1 MCSNSHFVCWKKI
14 KFYTYYSIYSA
25 AFVGAKA
32 DYWCVDDL
40 QNGANFETAK
50 LENISLGKDSC
61 RSNCSK
67 YKFDDSFWKATIIMD
82 FDLICGDSKLATV
95 AKMLFFTGFGTG
107 VLVILLLIY
116 RVIFSRFFSCKATS
130 VKDQSKDFSNPH
142 KVKQTGTFY
151 LSYRKSITV
160 HQWFFNFLVI
170 LPILDIFKNKIT
182 PSIHIF

>member
-1 MCSNSHFVCWKKI
+1 MLIWSTPFDLI
-14 KFYTYYSIYSA
+14 YIFYIILSIYSA
-25 AFVGAKA
+25 AFVGAKV

-50 LENISLGKDSC
+50 LDNISLGKDSC

-107 VLVILLLIY
+107 VLVILE
-116 RVIFSRFFSCKATS
+116 S
-130 VKDQSKDFSNPH
+130 
-142 KVKQTGTFY
+142 
-151 LSYRKSITV
+151 
-160 HQWFFNFLVI
+160 NFLS
-170 LPILDIFKNKIT
+170 KTNAKI
-182 PSIHIF
+182 SQVLII

>member
-1 MCSNSHFVCWKKI
+1 
-14 KFYTYYSIYSA
+14 
-25 AFVGAKA
+25 
-32 DYWCVDDL
+32 
-40 QNGANFETAK
+40 
-50 LENISLGKDSC
+50 
-61 RSNCSK
+61 
-67 YKFDDSFWKATIIMD
+67 MD

-151 LSYRKSITV
+151 PSNYRKSITV
-160 HQWFFNFLVI
+160 HVNCRARDA
-170 LPILDIFKNKIT
+170 PANKTGRCARVAGGCPFIMMFIIIT
-182 PSIHIF
+182 KKSHIDLI